1 MSSVNVSHDGSRHVP
16 EVPVETEGSPDN
28 FTSSE
33 AILGLKLNSASDG
46 TSFADGMV
54 ILPVVKMPA
63 Q

>member
-1 MSSVNVSHDGSRHVP
+1 M
-16 EVPVETEGSPDN
+16 ETEGSPDS

-33 AILGLKLNSASDG
+33 AILGPKLNSEFDG

-54 ILPVVKMPA
+54 ILPVVKMLA

>member
-1 MSSVNVSHDGSRHVP
+1 
-16 EVPVETEGSPDN
+16 VETEGSPDN